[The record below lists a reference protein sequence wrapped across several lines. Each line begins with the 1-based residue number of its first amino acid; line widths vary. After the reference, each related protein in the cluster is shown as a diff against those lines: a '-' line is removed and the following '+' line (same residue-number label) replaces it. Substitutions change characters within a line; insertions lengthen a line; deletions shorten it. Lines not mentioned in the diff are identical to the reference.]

1 MSYCDELPFGIIS
14 PNSYLNI
21 ETMKIIYSCDYYD
34 NIEGDVVNIFDG
46 VEVQFL
52 LWLC

>member
-21 ETMKIIYSCDYYD
+21 ETMKIIYSSDYYD
-34 NIEGDVVNIFDG
+34 NIEGDFVNIFDG
-46 VEVQFL
+46 VEV
-52 LWLC
+52 